1 MKVYLRAISDMPTI
15 RLTNSHELKVRK
27 LQRSFTQ
34 DEDAVIFICAS
45 QSLSTPFPLQSKYT
59 INVESRNGV
68 RSLEIVICNVI
79 VKLLF

>member
-1 MKVYLRAISDMPTI
+1 MLTI

-27 LQRSFTQ
+27 LQRSLTQ

-45 QSLSTPFPLQSKYT
+45 QSLSTLFLLQSKYT

>member
-1 MKVYLRAISDMPTI
+1 MPTI

-27 LQRSFTQ
+27 LQRSLTQ

-45 QSLSTPFPLQSKYT
+45 QSLSTLFLLQSKYT